1 MGITP
6 PGGDMR
12 LSKKTEYALRA
23 LMHAARFPEGTTFQI
38 RDLAEKNGIP
48 KKFLE
53 LILLELKNAG
63 MLSSRRGVGG
73 GYLLA
78 RRPDS
83 IRSSEIVEVFE
94 GPMAAPDRQKGSRGT
109 EKDAPSPAVSRL
121 VEEASAAAAA
131 VFSRSTLSDLVREED
146 DATQR
151 RRRNLMYFI

>member
-1 MGITP
+1 
-6 PGGDMR
+6 MR
-12 LSKKTEYALRA
+12 LSKKTEYAFRA
-23 LMHAARFPEGTTFQI
+23 LIYAARFPEGTTFQI

-78 RRPDS
+78 QRPDS
-83 IRSSEIVEVFE
+83 IRSTRIIEVFE
-94 GPMAAPDRQKGSRGT
+94 GPMTARERK
-109 EKDAPSPAVSRL
+109 KDAGEAAEGEASPAVSRL

-131 VFSRSTLSDLVREED
+131 VFSRWTLADLVREAD
-146 DATQR
+146 DAAQR
-151 RRRNLMYFI
+151 KRRNVMYFI

>member
-1 MGITP
+1 MH
-6 PGGDMR
+6 
-12 LSKKTEYALRA
+12 LSKKTEYAFRA
-23 LMHAARFPEGTTFQI
+23 LIYAARFPEGTTFQI

-78 RRPDS
+78 QRPDS
-83 IRSSEIVEVFE
+83 IRSTRIVELFE
-94 GPMAAPDRQKGSRGT
+94 GPLKAREPK
-109 EKDAPSPAVSRL
+109 KDAGEAGEEEISPAVSRL

-131 VFSRSTLSDLVREED
+131 VFARWTLADLVREED
-146 DATQR
+146 DAAQR
-151 RRRNLMYFI
+151 RRRNVMYFI

>member
-1 MGITP
+1 
-6 PGGDMR
+6 MR
-12 LSKKTEYALRA
+12 ISKKTEYALRA
-23 LMHAARFPEGTTFQI
+23 LIYAARFPEGTTFQI

-53 LILLELKNAG
+53 LILLEMKNAG

-94 GPMAAPDRQKGSRGT
+94 GSMGGRERNKGSGRKEG
-109 EKDAPSPAVSRL
+109 KDASPAVSRL

-131 VFSRSTLSDLVREED
+131 VFSRSTLADLVREED
-146 DATQR
+146 DAAERQR
-151 RRRNLMYFI
+151 SNVMYVI

>member
-1 MGITP
+1 
-6 PGGDMR
+6 MR
-12 LSKKTEYALRA
+12 ISKKTEYALRA
-23 LMHAARFPEGTTFQI
+23 LMYASRFPEGTTFQI

-94 GPMAAPDRQKGSRGT
+94 GPLSARDRKKGSGRT
-109 EKDAPSPAVSRL
+109 EKESSSPAISRM
-121 VEEASAAAAA
+121 VEEASEAAAA
-131 VFSRSTLSDLVREED
+131 VFSRSTLADLVREED

-151 RRRNLMYFI
+151 RRHNVMYFI

>member
-1 MGITP
+1 
-6 PGGDMR
+6 MR

-23 LMHAARFPEGTTFQI
+23 LMYAARFPEGTTFQI

-83 IRSSEIVEVFE
+83 IRSTEIIEVFE
-94 GPMAAPDRQKGSRGT
+94 GPMAGRGWKKMSGKKE
-109 EKDAPSPAVSRL
+109 EKDASPAVSLL
-121 VEEASAAAAA
+121 VEEASEAATA
-131 VFSRSTLSDLVREED
+131 VFSRWTLADLVREED
-146 DATQR
+146 EATER
-151 RRRNLMYFI
+151 RRRNVMYFI

>member
-1 MGITP
+1 
-6 PGGDMR
+6 MR

-23 LMHAARFPEGTTFQI
+23 LMYAARFREGTTFQI

-94 GPMAAPDRQKGSRGT
+94 GPMSARDRKKGSGRT
-109 EKDAPSPAVSRL
+109 EKEEFSPAVSRM
-121 VEEASAAAAA
+121 VEEASEAAAA
-131 VFSRSTLSDLVREED
+131 VFSRSTLADLVREED
-146 DATQR
+146 DAMHR
-151 RRRNLMYFI
+151 GRRNVMYFI